1 MDIANIMGQ
10 ARKMQERFSQ
20 LQEQLASR
28 TVTGEAGGGMVS
40 VVANGRFEIVSM
52 QIAPELLSG
61 GDATMV
67 QDLVAAAV
75 NQALQSAREMAQ
87 QELSSITGGVK
98 IPGLTL

>member
-52 QIAPELLSG
+52 RIAPELLTG
-61 GDATMV
+61 GDAAMV

-75 NQALQSAREMAQ
+75 NQALQAARELAQ

>member
-52 QIAPELLSG
+52 RIAPELLAG
-61 GDATMV
+61 GDAAMV

-75 NQALQSAREMAQ
+75 NQALQAARELAQ